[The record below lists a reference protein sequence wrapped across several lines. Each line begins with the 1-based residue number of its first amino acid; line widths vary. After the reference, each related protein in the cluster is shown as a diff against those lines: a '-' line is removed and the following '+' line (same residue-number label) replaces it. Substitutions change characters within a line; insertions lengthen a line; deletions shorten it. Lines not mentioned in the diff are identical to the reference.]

1 MFACTVIQWALTWY
15 GTCSDQFITYLLL
28 SISRLCVTS
37 KVWIKSC
44 PASQMSVCVCLWQ
57 PCAWQTGPISGVS
70 RRLADI
76 CLSGVVVVAALPSSS
91 SSFLVS
97 PQIWIGMGAAVCSP
111 SDSAEIIT
119 VQPSPL
125 ARCYISPLIRLL
137 RGVVDQLR
145 SLYPDHS
152 TTATPPFG
160 DMINK
165 SRGLRCNNTVIC
177 YRVLFVSFSSL
188 PAHLL
193 RLCLRRKEE
202 KVKVADGEN
211 METWVHLVIWCK
223 WWAEIINT
231 SARFWSLKQRSC
243 TFSSHVHRFI
253 HFPTLQW

>member
-1 MFACTVIQWALTWY
+1 M
-15 GTCSDQFITYLLL
+15 
-28 SISRLCVTS
+28 
-37 KVWIKSC
+37 
-44 PASQMSVCVCLWQ
+44 
-57 PCAWQTGPISGVS
+57 S

-76 CLSGVVVVAALPSSS
+76 CLTGVGVAVVAALPPPPLF
-91 SSFLVS
+91 SFPSDLNR
-97 PQIWIGMGAAVCSP
+97 QGGAAVCSP

-188 PAHLL
+188 PAPRLC
-193 RLCLRRKEE
+193 LCLRRIEE

-211 METWVHLVIWCK
+211 MET
-223 WWAEIINT
+223 
-231 SARFWSLKQRSC
+231 
-243 TFSSHVHRFI
+243 
-253 HFPTLQW
+253 

>member
-1 MFACTVIQWALTWY
+1 MCGSPVHDKLVQFQACRGGWLIFVSVA
-15 GTCSDQFITYLLL
+15 LLL
-28 SISRLCVTS
+28 LLRPFLPPSPPLFSFPSDLN
-37 KVWIKSC
+37 
-44 PASQMSVCVCLWQ
+44 
-57 PCAWQTGPISGVS
+57 
-70 RRLADI
+70 RR
-76 CLSGVVVVAALPSSS
+76 
-91 SSFLVS
+91 
-97 PQIWIGMGAAVCSP
+97 GAAVCSP

-188 PAHLL
+188 AAP
-193 RLCLRRKEE
+193 RLCSPE
-202 KVKVADGEN
+202 KRGE
-211 METWVHLVIWCK
+211 
-223 WWAEIINT
+223 
-231 SARFWSLKQRSC
+231 S
-243 TFSSHVHRFI
+243 
-253 HFPTLQW
+253 